1 MVLSGDQGSSPEMD
15 VDALL
20 EQVNAP
26 EQERPMSGPETSEQT
41 AAPEAAEA
49 AAPTPV
55 QEFEYEFSGRK
66 IKEPIDMILKRA
78 GMGYDYAQ
86 KMEAF
91 KREQAN
97 YKAQLE
103 EKYKPYDKYKQIDEY
118 VQKDP
123 DWWNHVEQSWQ
134 DRLSNEDPTVKRVKS
149 ILDEELRPVK
159 ELLTQKEQEAQQA
172 KIAEEDNVL
181 EQDIKSIRSEYKDLD
196 FDTPDAEG
204 KSLED
209 KVLEYGAKFNFPTF
223 KAAFRDFY
231 HDQLRTMYESRGRE
245 AIGKEAVKRQKLGL
259 SGTPQTPKQ
268 KPTDGYDVRGK
279 SMNQILQEVLEREG
293 IT

>member
-1 MVLSGDQGSSPEMD
+1 MSLQDTTSGEMD

-26 EQERPMSGPETSEQT
+26 EPERPMSGPADEPTGQ
-41 AAPEAAEA
+41 AAKPEA

-55 QEFEYEFSGRK
+55 QEYEYEFSGRK

-91 KREQAN
+91 KREQATF
-97 YKAQLE
+97 KQGLE
-103 EKYKPYDKYKQIDEY
+103 DKYKSYDKYKTIDDY

-123 DWWNHVEQSWQ
+123 EWWHHVEQSYQ
-134 DRLSNEDPTVKRVKS
+134 DRLSSEDPTVKRVKS
-149 ILDEELRPVK
+149 MLDEELKPVRD
-159 ELLTQKEQEAQQA
+159 LLSQKEQAEQQA
-172 KIAEEDNVL
+172 KITEEDTRL
-181 EQDIKSIRSEYKDLD
+181 TQDIKSIREKYADLD
-196 FDTPDAEG
+196 FDTPDADG
-204 KSLED
+204 KSLEA
-209 KVLEYGAKFNFPTF
+209 KVLAHGAANNYPTF
-223 KAAFRDFY
+223 TAAFRDFY
-231 HDQLRTMYESRGRE
+231 HDQLEKMWESRGRE
-245 AIGKEAVKRQKLGL
+245 AVGKEAQKRHKLGL

-268 KPTDGYDVRGK
+268 KSTDGYDVRGK
-279 SMNQILQEVLEREG
+279 SWNELLSDVLQQEG